1 MSDSDGGVEITSHH
15 ENPSY
20 HDPVDASTYVSA
32 LDAKVGEL
40 ERLFSP
46 LLQQASVPI
55 LYAKGIDRGVAV
67 RPEVFS
73 SPPLHFRSRC
83 RFQVMWDDAT
93 VTAESI
99 GTSPR
104 ETATPGR
111 RLSYRM
117 WNKGEPTVSINEF
130 PMALRVIETL
140 MPAVLRE
147 AEAQPELGDG
157 LQAIHFLASRGAR
170 GGMLVTMVYDRP
182 IDEGWK
188 IAAEGPRARL
198 KSVMEDIRAEVYA
211 AGDNR
216 GTDAVAGARG
226 DDDDEFE
233 ATSLN
238 ILGRSRGT
246 QIVVGDACHVFERLT
261 LRDGRTLTYRQS
273 EGAFSNPNSFVAES
287 TLDWLCDCAAT
298 TVRDVLGSSTGENSD
313 AGAPSLLEMYS
324 GNGNHTVALA
334 KYFDRVAAVELS
346 GVLCEAARENLAR
359 NGVDNA
365 KVLHS
370 PSESV
375 ARGMLRRKK
384 RHEEGRAGKAAMA
397 AAAGGSG
404 DDGGSTSG
412 AIDFDVDA
420 YDVVLVDPPRAGLD
434 ADTMDLVSR
443 FEVVLYISCDPRK
456 GLLENAVGPEAAK
469 ALDGGEFE
477 GELKGWTGLAK
488 THDLVRFAVFD
499 HFPYTRHIE
508 CGACFVRRR

>member
-1 MSDSDGGVEITSHH
+1 MSDSDGGVEIPSHQTI
-15 ENPSY
+15 PSY

-55 LYAKGIDRGVAV
+55 LNAKGIDRGVAV

-93 VTAESI
+93 VTAEST

-117 WNKGEPTVSINEF
+117 WNKGEPTVSIDEF

-198 KSVMEDIRAEVYA
+198 KSVVEDIRAEVYP

-216 GTDAVAGARG
+216 GTDAAAGARG
-226 DDDDEFE
+226 DDDDEYE
-233 ATSLN
+233 ATALN
-238 ILGRSRGT
+238 ILGRSKGT

-324 GNGNHTVALA
+324 CLLYT
-334 KYFDRVAAVELS
+334 
-346 GVLCEAARENLAR
+346 
-359 NGVDNA
+359 
-365 KVLHS
+365 S
-370 PSESV
+370 PS
-375 ARGMLRRKK
+375 
-384 RHEEGRAGKAAMA
+384 
-397 AAAGGSG
+397 
-404 DDGGSTSG
+404 
-412 AIDFDVDA
+412 
-420 YDVVLVDPPRAGLD
+420 PRD
-434 ADTMDLVSR
+434 
-443 FEVVLYISCDPRK
+443 
-456 GLLENAVGPEAAK
+456 
-469 ALDGGEFE
+469 
-477 GELKGWTGLAK
+477 
-488 THDLVRFAVFD
+488 
-499 HFPYTRHIE
+499 
-508 CGACFVRRR
+508 

>member
-273 EGAFSNPNSFVAES
+273 EARSVIQTRSWRSLPWIGY
-287 TLDWLCDCAAT
+287 AT
-298 TVRDVLGSSTGENSD
+298 APPPTVRDVLGSSTGENSD

-434 ADTMDLVSR
+434 ADTLDLVSR

>member
-55 LYAKGIDRGVAV
+55 LNAEGIDRGVAV

-117 WNKGEPTVSINEF
+117 WNKGEPTVSIDEF

-211 AGDNR
+211 AGDR
-216 GTDAVAGARG
+216 SGTDAAAGARG

-261 LRDGRTLTYRQS
+261 LRDGRTLTY
-273 EGAFSNPNSFVAES
+273 
-287 TLDWLCDCAAT
+287 
-298 TVRDVLGSSTGENSD
+298 
-313 AGAPSLLEMYS
+313 
-324 GNGNHTVALA
+324 
-334 KYFDRVAAVELS
+334 
-346 GVLCEAARENLAR
+346 
-359 NGVDNA
+359 
-365 KVLHS
+365 
-370 PSESV
+370 
-375 ARGMLRRKK
+375 
-384 RHEEGRAGKAAMA
+384 
-397 AAAGGSG
+397 
-404 DDGGSTSG
+404 
-412 AIDFDVDA
+412 
-420 YDVVLVDPPRAGLD
+420 
-434 ADTMDLVSR
+434 
-443 FEVVLYISCDPRK
+443 
-456 GLLENAVGPEAAK
+456 
-469 ALDGGEFE
+469 
-477 GELKGWTGLAK
+477 
-488 THDLVRFAVFD
+488 
-499 HFPYTRHIE
+499 
-508 CGACFVRRR
+508 

>member
-1 MSDSDGGVEITSHH
+1 MSDSDGGVESPSHQTI
-15 ENPSY
+15 PSY

-55 LYAKGIDRGVAV
+55 LNAEGIDRGVAV

-117 WNKGEPTVSINEF
+117 WNKGEPTVSIDEF

-211 AGDNR
+211 AGDR
-216 GTDAVAGARG
+216 SGTDAAAGARG

-434 ADTMDLVSR
+434 ADTLDLVSR

-456 GLLENAVGPEAAK
+456 GREGAALPERVRGEGNAQAEEEARGRARGEGG
-469 ALDGGEFE
+469 DGG
-477 GELKGWTGLAK
+477 GGWG
-488 THDLVRFAVFD
+488 
-499 HFPYTRHIE
+499 I
-508 CGACFVRRR
+508 RRRRGVDVGGD